1 MTVAGKEVMSKSEF
15 VTFSS
20 RKKKLE
26 KLTNWQVQHF
36 QNLKITYRLCPINT
50 RVIGSLN
57 YHATLKAIKDTMF
70 ATIALVDVASVDDEQ
85 EKEYSLAEALAIVQ
99 YLELH
104 NMLVQSVIAGNK
116 QIMVIGRENY

>member
-50 RVIGSLN
+50 RVIGSLS
-57 YHATLKAIKDTMF
+57 YHGTLKAINSRFKSRYLVPGELMF
-70 ATIALVDVASVDDEQ
+70 ATIALVNVASVYDEQ
-85 EKEYSLAEALAIVQ
+85 ENKYLLAEAP
-99 YLELH
+99 H
-104 NMLVQSVIAGNK
+104 
-116 QIMVIGRENY
+116 